1 MIFNLETPL
10 AKQWVLI
17 AEWEWACNVSYD
29 PLTVVHIAGRK
40 ILYFC
45 SQNDCQRQKAYSC
58 TLYIF
63 VQFYLSALPWLA
75 NIYLSEMD
83 CNLLVPL
90 CVSERPM
97 QTEKQAQS
105 HHWSAIHLYL
115 VIKTEGCFSRW
126 WEAGACVCFVSTCS
140 SLLRVCW
147 CATRTLQSCTY
158 KPCWDLQSEVPL
170 LQAIKQA
177 IIIYVAV
184 AEKTS
189 YRKYDFLAFLTW
201 LENVKGRLYFS
212 LPFWK
217 MCCLHMLL
225 LCA

>member
-1 MIFNLETPL
+1 ML
-10 AKQWVLI
+10 A
-17 AEWEWACNVSYD
+17 
-29 PLTVVHIAGRK
+29 LTTLAR
-40 ILYFC
+40 ILWLLFIILHFC

-90 CVSERPM
+90 CVSERQM
-97 QTEKQAQS
+97 QTEKQEQYITS
-105 HHWSAIHLYL
+105 LKCYSSVSGHKDRGLLSI
-115 VIKTEGCFSRW
+115 
-126 WEAGACVCFVSTCS
+126 AGECMYV
-140 SLLRVCW
+140 RVCW
-147 CATRTLQSCTY
+147 CATRTLQGWTY
-158 KPCWDLQSEVPL
+158 KPCWDLQSEVAL

-177 IIIYVAV
+177 IIIY
-184 AEKTS
+184 
-189 YRKYDFLAFLTW
+189 FLAFLAW
-201 LENVKGRLYFS
+201 LENVKVCLYFS

-217 MCCLHMLL
+217 MCCLHILL